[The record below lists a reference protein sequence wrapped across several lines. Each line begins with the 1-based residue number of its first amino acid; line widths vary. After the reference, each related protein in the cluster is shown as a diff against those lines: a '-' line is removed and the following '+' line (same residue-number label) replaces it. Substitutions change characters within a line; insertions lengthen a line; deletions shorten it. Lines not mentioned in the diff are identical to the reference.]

1 VRHGFGSGC
10 ARWAELPAG
19 KEQLT
24 TRPAAATSDNRMA
37 RTTTFV
43 AGTVDGMRVLSI
55 DGGGIRGLIPALV
68 LAEVERRAGR
78 RISEL
83 FDLIAGTSTGGIL
96 ACGLGAPDP
105 LPASRLVRLYEEEGP
120 EIFDRSIF
128 QRIKSADGLLDEKYD
143 SEALDRILDRFLAD
157 KRLSETRPDLLVP
170 AYDTAEPGPYLFK
183 TTEARES
190 ADDDFPLSVV
200 ARATAAAPTYFE
212 PSAVDGRALVDG
224 GLYAVNPAMSAYV
237 EALRTD
243 GARET
248 VLLSLGTGQRTRR
261 RTFADIKDWGLL
273 EWARPVLDMVF
284 DGISDAVDY
293 QLRHV
298 LDDGRYWR
306 LQVELTAASDD
317 LDDASAANLR
327 RLRAHGE
334 ELIAARSA
342 DIDAVIALL

>member
-1 VRHGFGSGC
+1 
-10 ARWAELPAG
+10 
-19 KEQLT
+19 
-24 TRPAAATSDNRMA
+24 MA

-68 LAEVERRAGR
+68 LTEVERRAGR
-78 RISEL
+78 RIFEL

-96 ACGLGAPDP
+96 ACGLCAPDP
-105 LPASRLVRLYEEEGP
+105 LRASRLARLYEEEGP
-120 EIFDRSIF
+120 EIFDRSLF
-128 QRIKSADGLLDEKYD
+128 QRIRSAGGLLDEKYD
-143 SEALDRILDRFLAD
+143 SGELDRILDRFLED

-170 AYDTAEPGPYLFK
+170 AYDTAEPGPYFFK
-183 TTEARES
+183 TSEARRS
-190 ADDDFPLSVV
+190 ADEDFPLSVV

-224 GLYAVNPAMSAYV
+224 GVFAVNPAMSAYV
-237 EALRTD
+237 EALRSD
-243 GARET
+243 GAGEV

-261 RTFADIKDWGLL
+261 RTFADIKDWGLI
-273 EWARPVLDMVF
+273 EWARPLLDVVF

-298 LDDGRYWR
+298 LGDGRYWR

-317 LDDASAANLR
+317 LDDASADNIR
-327 RLRAHGE
+327 RLRGHAE
-334 ELIAARSA
+334 ELIAARSD